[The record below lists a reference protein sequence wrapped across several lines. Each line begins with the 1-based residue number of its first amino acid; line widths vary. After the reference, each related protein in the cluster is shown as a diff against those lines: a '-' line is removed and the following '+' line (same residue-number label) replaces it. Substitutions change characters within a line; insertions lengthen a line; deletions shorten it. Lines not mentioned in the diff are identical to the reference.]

1 VGGSVGADLGEVKDD
16 PSASDG
22 ISTMTALTTS
32 ASRQYPITQR
42 ATRYYPA
49 VMRPFAIASALVAGT
64 LYLYLRQVETIPPSL
79 AKDEVWISMTAQTIA
94 TTGTDLMGR
103 PWPLYIQMTAGSW
116 FHPVIVYAI
125 ALVLQVLPL
134 SEFAIR
140 LPTVLAGVIN
150 VVLTYLIARVLF
162 RREVP
167 AVLAASLLAL
177 TPAHFLHSRF
187 ALEYLYPLPF
197 ILAWLFCLL
206 TYLERGSPRWL
217 FASTLILGV
226 GFYSYIGSVL
236 MMPVYLSLTVIALLL
251 RTTPIRGFAIA
262 LAGFAVP
269 LLALFVPWLIQHQ
282 AAFGHTVGHYLIY
295 DTARL
300 NPLQGARELLSH
312 ASVSA
317 RTATYWRFMDPSFL
331 FLDLTAPFMYSTR
344 TTGAFLLPLV
354 LFLPVGL
361 YHAFRNADPARV
373 VVGLGFLTAPFAAV
387 LVGEPNAI
395 GRALEL
401 LPFGVLVAVIGI
413 VHLWTGPRIPRR
425 RVLCLSAGAI
435 GLCVALGYM
444 AWTLLTQGRSS
455 ASAPVLLVVSVGLA
469 VAGLSSDQTAWRLA
483 VAALLVGGV
492 AQFQQ
497 YARDYFTD
505 YPARAAEA
513 FLFNR
518 RGGFEYVIGQS
529 AADTVPAIYLSQLD
543 RDVESIRQHWRF
555 YLIKHGREDL
565 LSRTVI
571 LGESQTLDLAT
582 VPPNS
587 TILGRIGDPAI
598 ATLLARGELT
608 LEMPIPE
615 PGGRPFYAVFRR

>member
-1 VGGSVGADLGEVKDD
+1 
-16 PSASDG
+16 
-22 ISTMTALTTS
+22 
-32 ASRQYPITQR
+32 
-42 ATRYYPA
+42 
-49 VMRPFAIASALVAGT
+49 MRPFVIASALAAGT
-64 LYLYLRQVETIPPSL
+64 LYLYLQQLETVPPSL
-79 AKDEVWISMTAQTIA
+79 TKDEVWISMTAQAIA

-116 FHPVIVYAI
+116 FHPVIVYSI

-134 SEFAIR
+134 SESAIR

-150 VVLTYLIARVLF
+150 VVLMYFIARALF
-162 RREVP
+162 KRDAP
-167 AVLAASLLAL
+167 AMLAASLLAL
-177 TPAHFLHSRF
+177 TPAHFLHSRL

-226 GFYSYIGSVL
+226 GFYSYIGSLL
-236 MMPVYLSLTVIALLL
+236 MMPIYLSLTVIALLL
-251 RTTPIRGFAIA
+251 RKPPLRDFAIAIAGFAIPV
-262 LAGFAVP
+262 LT
-269 LLALFVPWLIQHQ
+269 LFVPWLVQNQ
-282 AAFGHTVGHYLIY
+282 SAFDNTVGHYLIY

-317 RTATYWRFMDPSFL
+317 RTSTYWGFMDPSFL
-331 FLDLTAPFMYSTR
+331 FLDLTAPVMYSTR
-344 TTGAFLLPLV
+344 TAGAFLLPLA

-361 YHAFRNADPARV
+361 YHAFREADPARV

-387 LVGEPNAI
+387 LVGERNAI

-413 VHLWTGPRIPRR
+413 VHLWAGPRMPGR

-435 GLCVALGYM
+435 GLCIALGYM

-455 ASAPVLLVVSVGLA
+455 ASAPLLLVVSVGL
-469 VAGLSSDQTAWRLA
+469 VIAGMSSDQTAWRLA
-483 VAALLVGGV
+483 VAALLAAGV

-497 YARDYFTD
+497 YASDYFTD
-505 YPARAAEA
+505 YPARAADA
-513 FLFNR
+513 FFFNR
-518 RGGFEYVIGQS
+518 RGGFEYLIGRS
-529 AADTVPAIYLSQLD
+529 ADTVPAIYLNQLD
-543 RDVESIRQHWRF
+543 FDAELIRQYWRF

-571 LGESQTLDLAT
+571 VGESQTLDLAT

-587 TILGRIGDPAI
+587 TILARIADPAI
-598 ATLLARGELT
+598 AKLT
-608 LEMPIPE
+608 ASGGLTMEMPIPE